1 MKIRI
6 SFGPVA
12 DAYLREVYRDNLT
25 FKQSD
30 KVSLFIFSQFKQ
42 PGPGEILID
51 NPTGVLVTLPDQFVN
66 DNRIFISEKSRKYAQ
81 DIINGHLKD
90 LLFMHLTVTLQRKGE
105 LKLCILAFMERY
117 NLTLVTDYEMWKQ
130 AYFRY
135 RKKQK

>member
-90 LLFMHLTVTLQRKGE
+90 LLYMHLTVTLQRKGE

-130 AYFRY
+130 SYFRY